1 MPPEDR
7 RARLRRWAREL
18 KTKLRTLYLASR
30 HPRTPW
36 YARALAVVVV
46 GYALSPIDLI
56 PDPIPVLGYLD
67 DLILLPLGVWLTWR
81 LIPADVWAE
90 CETAAQGQEGGDL
103 PRSRAA
109 AGAIVLLWLVALA
122 LAGRFLWPVLRPR

>member
-1 MPPEDR
+1 MPAEGR

-18 KTKLRTLYLASR
+18 KTKLRTLHLASR

-36 YARALAVVVV
+36 YARALAFVVV

-56 PDPIPVLGYLD
+56 PDPIPILGYLD

-81 LIPADVWAE
+81 LVPADVWAE
-90 CETAAQGQEGGDL
+90 CEAAAREGGDL
-103 PRSRAA
+103 PRSRVA
-109 AGAIVLLWLVALA
+109 AGVVVLLWLVALA
-122 LAGRFLWPVLRPR
+122 LAARLLWPFLRPRE